1 MRNSISSPSDVF
13 SLILEEGKITIKT
26 DPKLAQD
33 LIYALSVLLD
43 LSRAIRSKVIH
54 SRAQAAAT
62 NKQDIK
68 RRQLAFQKKSSGI
81 FTRFQEHLNNGCAGD
96 KAAALQCI
104 KKDFKLGYGEAQ
116 IYVIEGRRLDK
127 AIGRKARAA
136 PHALRAKAKAH
147 LENKTASPYSHE
159 LTEKPSGFETPD
171 YFQKQP
177 VPIMKGPAHG
187 E

>member
-1 MRNSISSPSDVF
+1 LRNSISSPSDVF
-13 SLILEEGKITIKT
+13 SLDIVEGKITIKT

-54 SRAQAAAT
+54 ARAYAAAS

-68 RRQLAFQKKSSGI
+68 RRQLEFRKKSSEI
-81 FTRFQEHLNNGCAGD
+81 FARFQEHLNNGCAGD

-104 KKDFKLGYGEAQ
+104 KKDFKLGYGVAQ

-171 YFQKQP
+171 CFQKQP
-177 VPIMKGPAHG
+177 VSRLSYRP
-187 E
+187 